1 MIKRIIQIDDD
12 VRIVYQCNSDFKKVE
27 YWVEVLDWEADK
39 WYEIDRDQFLY
50 ETTIFDRFMSHI
62 VFKDIEEKVANTKE
76 ELNGF
81 EKIIRLLTKHN
92 SYKEKKSE

>member
-1 MIKRIIQIDDD
+1 
-12 VRIVYQCNSDFKKVE
+12 
-27 YWVEVLDWEADK
+27 
-39 WYEIDRDQFLY
+39 
-50 ETTIFDRFMSHI
+50 MSHI

-92 SYKEKKSE
+92 SYKENRNG